1 LQRIFGEG
9 VQFNANELQAGI
21 VFDLI
26 YPVLSLSWMTY
37 NYSLDL
43 LRAGQGSGL
52 GLFISAGIVTLHGG
66 KISVRSAGLGK
77 GTTFT
82 VVLPVIKINDE
93 VGGIKSDFNSELSKP
108 DSLTGIV
115 DPPCDQTI
123 FTAVGATRVIN
134 SRVLKR
140 LLVVDDSLPNRSV
153 SMIFFALPLNKVML
167 C

>member
-1 LQRIFGEG
+1 
-9 VQFNANELQAGI
+9 
-21 VFDLI
+21 
-26 YPVLSLSWMTY
+26 M
-37 NYSLDL
+37 
-43 LRAGQGSGL
+43 

-93 VGGIKSDFNSELSKP
+93 VGGIKSDVNSELFKP
-108 DSLTGIV
+108 ESLIGIGDS
-115 DPPCDQTI
+115 PCDQTI
-123 FTAVGATRVIN
+123 FTAVGATRVNN

-153 SMIFFALPLNKVML
+153 SMMFFAVPLSKVML
-167 C
+167 CVHIYFRKMLLRLLTSKGYEVDQVMITAIYNCYS